1 MGCVF
6 FLLVGATNS
15 FKQLYT
21 GFAKHCFLQ
30 NFLYRIA
37 FYYYLLETYVFL
49 VSQGMHPSTSETV
62 YLLA

>member
-1 MGCVF
+1 MATALGFGICVCLGGVLVGCVF

-21 GFAKHCFLQ
+21 GFAKHYFLQ

-37 FYYYLLETYVFL
+37 FYY
-49 VSQGMHPSTSETV
+49 
-62 YLLA
+62 